1 MVSLFSSHFHGL
13 TSSLRF
19 PKYSQIPRKP
29 ELLILGGSRFWFW
42 VPFRQN
48 GIKKGIN
55 LNYDWTTLFHFLFHT
70 VSLPK
75 RKRIN
80 NSNWNCLFFWDTS
93 PFGCKMENV
102 WCTYR
107 KFAKLLDN
115 NNLKFWRLDR
125 KDTISSCFLFWK
137 NINNRDPDFHN
148 DLRDPS
154 E

>member
-1 MVSLFSSHFHGL
+1 MGVGS
-13 TSSLRF
+13 R
-19 PKYSQIPRKP
+19 IN
-29 ELLILGGSRFWFW
+29 LLPVGVVGSRFWFW

-55 LNYDWTTLFHFLFHT
+55 LNYDWTTLFHFLFH
-70 VSLPK
+70 VVNLPK

-93 PFGCKMENV
+93 TFGCKMENV

-115 NNLKFWRLDR
+115 NMDDLRRWNSKFWRPGR

-137 NINNRDPDFHN
+137 NQKSRP
-148 DLRDPS
+148 
-154 E
+154 